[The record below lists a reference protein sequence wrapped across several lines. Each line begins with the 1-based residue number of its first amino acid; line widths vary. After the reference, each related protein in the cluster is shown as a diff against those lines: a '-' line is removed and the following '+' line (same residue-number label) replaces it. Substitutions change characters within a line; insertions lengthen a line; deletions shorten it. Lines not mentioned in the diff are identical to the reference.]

1 MSWRRIKYLLLVLL
15 ALFGSAWMAL
25 NVLYPWIEPAVYK
38 YKLLGV
44 DVSHHQGAID
54 WDGLKRSGT
63 AFAYIKASE
72 GENFNDPRFT
82 RNWYAAEQAGMRRGA
97 YHFFT
102 LCRTGKLQA
111 ENFIRVV
118 PKDPKALPP
127 VVDAEHMGPCRD
139 SSPIKDVVA
148 ELRVFLDLVGQH
160 YGKRPVIYTTRE
172 FHDAFLIGA
181 FPKERFWIRSL
192 VVEPAFRESQ
202 WLFWQYHNRG
212 RRAGVSGPVDL
223 NAYRG
228 TEAELD
234 RL

>member
-1 MSWRRIKYLLLVLL
+1 MSWRKIKYLLVALLVL
-15 ALFGSAWMAL
+15 FGGAWAAL
-25 NVLYPWIEPAVYK
+25 NVVYPWLEPAAYK
-38 YKLLGV
+38 YKVLGV
-44 DVSHHQGAID
+44 DISHHQGAVD
-54 WDGLKRSGT
+54 WDRLKGGGV

-82 RNWYAAEQAGMRRGA
+82 RNWYAAEQAGMKRGA

-102 LCRTGKLQA
+102 LCRSGKVQA

-118 PKDPKALPP
+118 PKDARALPP
-127 VVDAEHMGPCRD
+127 VVDAEHMGPCKD
-139 SSPIKDVVA
+139 TVPVKDVAA

-172 FHDAFLIGA
+172 FHDAFLATA
-181 FPKERFWIRSL
+181 FQKERFWIRSL
-192 VVEPAFRESQ
+192 VVEPDFREAQ

-212 RRAGVSGPVDL
+212 RRFGVAGPVDL

-234 RL
+234 KL